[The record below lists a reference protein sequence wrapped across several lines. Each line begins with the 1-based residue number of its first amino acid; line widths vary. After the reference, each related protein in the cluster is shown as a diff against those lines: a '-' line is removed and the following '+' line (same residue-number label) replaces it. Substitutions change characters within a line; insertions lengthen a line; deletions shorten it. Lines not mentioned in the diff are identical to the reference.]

1 MALKLFIEISN
12 QVHDA
17 SGIEDPQMYW
27 WANQFGV
34 WYPQY
39 PIEEDDYHGYVV
51 DFLTET
57 GLFPYSLDEVPNG
70 VKDLLSPSDEK
81 KLEYLLEIFH
91 KL

>member
-1 MALKLFIEISN
+1 MALKLFLDISN

-39 PIEEDDYHGYVV
+39 LIEEDQFNEYARN
-51 DFLTET
+51 FLDE
-57 GLFPYSLDEVPNG
+57 LDLQCSLDEIPRKE
-70 VKDLLSPSDEK
+70 KDFLLPSDLV